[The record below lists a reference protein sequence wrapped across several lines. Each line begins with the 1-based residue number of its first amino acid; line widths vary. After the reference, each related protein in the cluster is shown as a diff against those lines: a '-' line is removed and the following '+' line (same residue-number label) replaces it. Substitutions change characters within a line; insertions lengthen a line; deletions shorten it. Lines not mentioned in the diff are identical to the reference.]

1 MENSYNIVLD
11 AFTNIFNWYSSKGC
25 IQLEIFYTGCFA
37 FEIKKRPKIIDKL
50 KIIVDIEGNPTFLYS
65 KGSTKI
71 GAYNS
76 PGMVK

>member
-1 MENSYNIVLD
+1 
-11 AFTNIFNWYSSKGC
+11 
-25 IQLEIFYTGCFA
+25 LEIFYTGCFA